1 MTADIQPFTPP
12 GAGKRLRRNTLNEL
26 EHAALESLVHDGYL
40 LAYVMYV
47 GGFRRRMDYLT
58 RTVGG
63 SDKSTVSLGFFQA
76 MLERHGK
83 RGSHWGYLRPSVDEV
98 RGEISALEKV
108 GLIRRLPKKRRTDPL
123 LFCLPLA
130 DAGQIRPQEEPQRNP
145 KEEPQRKNQ
154 QTQGFQ
160 ADEPQRAKADEPHMT
175 GIYIQQ
181 QQADVILQ
189 AYHEHLPNLRKVLIP
204 SDELLARMTVIW
216 QMDGRHQEKAFW
228 DYFFGKLCRAS
239 GYVMGRDYNDRKG
252 PFKAN
257 LKWLLDKNNFQRI
270 MNGEF
275 S

>member
-1 MTADIQPFTPP
+1 MTTDNKIVPLAAAS
-12 GAGKRLRRNTLNEL
+12 GGRRNTLNEA
-26 EHAALESLVHDGYL
+26 EHAALEDLVHDGYL

-47 GGFRRRMDYLT
+47 SGFRRRMDYLT

-63 SDKSTVSLGFFQA
+63 TRQSMVSVPFFRQ
-76 MLERHGK
+76 MLERLPK
-83 RGSHWGYLRPSVDEV
+83 RGSHWRQMMPSEDEI

-130 DAGQIRPQEEPQRNP
+130 DAGQIRSQEEPRRNP
-145 KEEPQRKNQ
+145 EEEPRTESQQRR
-154 QTQGFQ
+154 GFRP
-160 ADEPQRAKADEPHMT
+160 DEPRIPKADEPHMT

-189 AYHEHLPNLRKVLIP
+189 AYHEQLPNLRKVNVLT
-204 SDELLARMTVIW
+204 DELLSRMTDIW
-216 QMDGRHQEKAFW
+216 NADARHRDPAFW
-228 DYFFGKLCRAS
+228 QWFFGKQCRGS
-239 GYVMGRDYNDRKG
+239 GYVMGRDYNERRG

-257 LKWLLDKNNFQRI
+257 LLWILTRKNFTKI